1 MLRTDVHLQHEGT
14 LLVQTSSVAREAQ
27 ATAIDMCRSTNTGP
41 SSEQPGDSETILTH
55 PDSTGTTTDVDSL
68 APDTVRSRSILRHV
82 VSALPL
88 SIVHHSLR
96 VYLFA
101 NWLAHKEHSQLAD
114 GDLLFAACVGHDL
127 GASHLH
133 NATSERFEVEGADA
147 TVDLLRKHEVTDTD
161 AHDVWVAIALHTS
174 PHIAERITPLA
185 RLVRLAVLID
195 FRPLSRQSLDA
206 VDYGREIELKLPRLD
221 IEKILADAVVH
232 QAVQN
237 PQKAPPASWPNA
249 LYKSHLENP
258 DWTGVNKGF

>member
-1 MLRTDVHLQHEGT
+1 
-14 LLVQTSSVAREAQ
+14 
-27 ATAIDMCRSTNTGP
+27 MCPSTNTGP
-41 SSEQPGDSETILTH
+41 SSEQPDETILAQLR
-55 PDSTGTTTDVDSL
+55 SL
-68 APDTVRSRSILRHV
+68 VPDTPVTKTVLRHV
-82 VSALPL
+82 VSVLPL

-101 NWLAHKEHSQLAD
+101 NWLAHKEHSDLAD
-114 GDLLFAACVGHDL
+114 GDLLFAACIGHDL

-147 TVDLLRKHEVTDTD
+147 TVNLLREHHQLTETD

-185 RLVRLAVLID
+185 RLVRLGVLID
-195 FRPLSRQSLDA
+195 FRPMSRQSHDA
-206 VDYGREIELKLPRLD
+206 VEYGREVDIKLPRLD

-237 PQKAPPASWPNA
+237 PLKAPPASWPNA

>member
-1 MLRTDVHLQHEGT
+1 
-14 LLVQTSSVAREAQ
+14 
-27 ATAIDMCRSTNTGP
+27 MCPSTNTGP
-41 SSEQPGDSETILTH
+41 SSGQPDET
-55 PDSTGTTTDVDSL
+55 SL
-68 APDTVRSRSILRHV
+68 AHLDATTEQALASFVPDTTRSKSILHHV

-101 NWLAHKEHSQLAD
+101 NWLAHKEHSPLAD
-114 GDLLFAACVGHDL
+114 GDLLFAASIGHDL

-133 NATSERFEVEGADA
+133 SITSERFEVEGADA
-147 TVDLLRKHEVTDTD
+147 TVELLREHQVSETD

-185 RLVRLAVLID
+185 RLVRLGVLID
-195 FRPLSRQSLDA
+195 FRPATRESLDA
-206 VDYGREIELKLPRLD
+206 VDYAREIELKLPRLN
-221 IEKILADAVVH
+221 IEKILGDAVVQ

-237 PQKAPPASWPNA
+237 PSKAPPNSWPNN

-258 DWTGVNKGF
+258 HWTGVNRGF

>member
-1 MLRTDVHLQHEGT
+1 
-14 LLVQTSSVAREAQ
+14 
-27 ATAIDMCRSTNTGP
+27 MCPPSTNTGP
-41 SSEQPGDSETILTH
+41 SAEQPDETILAQL
-55 PDSTGTTTDVDSL
+55 DSL
-68 APDTVRSRSILRHV
+68 VPDTPLSKAILRHV

-101 NWLAHKEHSQLAD
+101 NWLAHKEASPLAD
-114 GDLLFAACVGHDL
+114 GHLLFAACVGHDL

-133 NATSERFEVEGADA
+133 NATSERFEVEGADT
-147 TVDLLRKHEVTDTD
+147 TVALLREHHRDLTETD

-195 FRPLSRQSLDA
+195 FRPLSRQSHHA
-206 VDYGREIELKLPRLD
+206 VDYGREIEIKLPRLD

-237 PQKAPPASWPNA
+237 PLKAPPASWPNA